1 MSEKQMICIM
11 CPIGCHV
18 TVDENLNVTGN
29 KCPRGKNYAIEE
41 MTCPK
46 RILTTT
52 VKTDSKMMPRL
63 SVKTDKPIEKSLL
76 FEALEKLNHIT
87 VKKNVKI
94 GDVIVKHILDTDVD
108 IIATKLLI
116 RE

>member
-1 MSEKQMICIM
+1 MSEKELICIM
-11 CPIGCHV
+11 CPVGCHV
-18 TVDENLNVTGN
+18 FIDENLNVSGN
-29 KCPRGKNYAIEE
+29 KCPRGKIYATEE

-52 VKTDSKMMPRL
+52 VKTDNKHMPRL
-63 SVKTDKPIEKSLL
+63 SVKTNIPIEKSLI

-108 IIATKLLI
+108 IIATKKLI

>member
-1 MSEKQMICIM
+1 MNEKQMICIM

-52 VKTDSKMMPRL
+52 VKTDSKMVPRL

>member
-76 FEALEKLNHIT
+76 FDALEKLNHIT

>member
-1 MSEKQMICIM
+1 MNEKQMICIM

>member
-1 MSEKQMICIM
+1 MNEKQLICIM
-11 CPIGCHV
+11 CPVGCHV
-18 TVDENLNVTGN
+18 TIDDELNVDGN
-29 KCPRGKNYAIEE
+29 KCPRGKLYAIEE

-52 VKTDSKMMPRL
+52 VKTDSKSMPRL
-63 SVKTDKPIEKSLL
+63 SVKTDKPIEKTLL

-94 GDVIVKHILDTDVD
+94 VDVIVKHILDTDVD
-108 IIATKLLI
+108 IIATKILI